1 MNTRYFYEAREIEDR
16 WFRNV
21 ITLNRDYMRT
31 ITLESQRLVN
41 ENYSISD
48 TVIFDKVDWISEG
61 F

>member
-48 TVIFDKVDWISEG
+48 AVIFDKVDWISEG